1 MGDSFFRR
9 QYPDEYQ
16 SDHRRRALSHGYY
29 WRSNRRNR
37 GWLDY
42 FRLVWEKTR
51 IDLTDVS
58 AEEYNNNMART
69 NNNKI
74 DGKDLEKALERQ
86 NKNFEKMLE
95 QQANVILVAVD
106 ERMSRSEEKIK
117 KEIKSEINTLA
128 NTLDKFLKRLTDFDD
143 EFQIIKARVGRI
155 EAVLQEK
162 FGLVIN

>member
-1 MGDSFFRR
+1 LAGLFSRCSG
-9 QYPDEYQ
+9 E
-16 SDHRRRALSHGYY
+16 
-29 WRSNRRNR
+29 
-37 GWLDY
+37 
-42 FRLVWEKTR
+42 TR